1 MTDRFCVKQ
10 RRYFSDRM
18 DGAEIPLLRRLLVR
32 LHLTICRPCIRYN
45 RSLEATRLA
54 LKALRDHD
62 PP

>member
-1 MTDRFCVKQ
+1 
-10 RRYFSDRM
+10 M